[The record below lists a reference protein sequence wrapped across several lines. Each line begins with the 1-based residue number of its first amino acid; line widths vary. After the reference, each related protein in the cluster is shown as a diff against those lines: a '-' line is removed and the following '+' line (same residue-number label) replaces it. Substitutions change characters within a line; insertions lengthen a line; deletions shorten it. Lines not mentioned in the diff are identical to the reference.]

1 MKPSDSLRAHREQ
14 VLGAIS
20 RYPVRN
26 PRIFGSVARG
36 DDLET
41 SDVDILVDP
50 EEHTSY
56 YDIADLELEL
66 SAILGFNVDVLT
78 PGDLASDVAARIARD
93 VKALA

>member
-1 MKPSDSLRAHREQ
+1 MKPSASLQSHRQQ
-14 VLGAIS
+14 VLEVIS

-26 PRIFGSVARG
+26 PRVFGSVARG
-36 DDLET
+36 DDIET

-78 PGDLASDVAARIARD
+78 PGDLASDVAARVARD
-93 VKALA
+93 VKAIA